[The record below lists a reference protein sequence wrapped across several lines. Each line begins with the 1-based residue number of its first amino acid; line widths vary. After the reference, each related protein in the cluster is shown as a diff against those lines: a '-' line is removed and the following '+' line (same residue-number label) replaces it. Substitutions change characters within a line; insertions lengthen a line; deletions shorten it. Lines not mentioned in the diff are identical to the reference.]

1 MAIDVVIETDIA
13 RSPET
18 VFGALI
24 DIDRWPA
31 WLIATGIV
39 GVRRTSTSPPTAGEP
54 VTIDQRA
61 AGRASTVEATVTVV
75 DPPAR
80 FAIEG
85 RDADGVRTRLDA
97 LLAPTDDGRTR
108 LRWSVRIDLPLR
120 YRVFETLA
128 RPQVERAAALDVE
141 AFRRRLES
149 APTG

>member
-1 MAIDVVIETDIA
+1 MAIDVVVETDIDQPPDA
-13 RSPET
+13 
-18 VFGALI
+18 VFRALV

-39 GVRRTSTSPPTAGEP
+39 AVRRESASSPVPGET

-61 AGRASTVEATVTVV
+61 AGRASTVEATVSVV
-75 DPPAR
+75 ETPAR

-85 RDADGVRTRLDA
+85 RDADGVRTTLDA
-97 LLAPTDDGRTR
+97 LVASSAEGRTR

-120 YRVFETLA
+120 YRVFESLA
-128 RPQVERAAALDVE
+128 RPQVERAATLDVE

-149 APTG
+149 VAAD